1 MIESSTETWQQK
13 KDLQASGGLSKAEL
27 RSWHT
32 GESLEDAQ
40 KAIDEIAKNEPSLR
54 TLLGMDEGLGASP
67 PETMKTEISQ
77 EIDDTVTK
85 QLNGAQTQSLINI
98 VMQYKQG
105 TLTEGQAINII
116 STSIGVSKE
125 QATELLR
132 A

>member
-1 MIESSTETWQQK
+1 MK
-13 KDLQASGGLSKAEL
+13 
-27 RSWHT
+27 
-32 GESLEDAQ
+32 ESL
-40 KAIDEIAKNEPSLR
+40 
-54 TLLGMDEGLGASP
+54 TP
-67 PETMKTEISQ
+67 PETMKTSISK

-105 TLTEGQAINII
+105 VLTEGQAINII
-116 STSIGVSKE
+116 STSIGVSKD